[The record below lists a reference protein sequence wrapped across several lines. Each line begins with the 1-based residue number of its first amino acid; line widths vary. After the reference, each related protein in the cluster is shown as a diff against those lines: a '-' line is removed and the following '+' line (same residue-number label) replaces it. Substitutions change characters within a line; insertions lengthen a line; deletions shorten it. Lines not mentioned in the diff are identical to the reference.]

1 MLRSAVPPRD
11 ARAGAATA
19 AAATCSQEARGD
31 LELRSCADPYCRRGL
46 FCAFRCKHC
55 ARDFCEEHRQAEA
68 HSCAAAHTA
77 DRRVLTCDDCGQVV
91 QERETLAHAA
101 DPAARQAYEALAA
114 RARDARADVLAVVRS
129 ALSAHAERRANL
141 HSFWAASGEFDEA
154 EAMELVPAEMR
165 EHWEGIERE
174 KSSSLLALHMHAAC
188 RARPGAVAAP
198 AAAAAKPSKGCGM
211 KRCKSKCSSAFLQ
224 HCKKCDRHFCLPHR
238 LPEVHGCT

>member
-11 ARAGAATA
+11 ARAGAATT

-101 DPAARQAYEALAA
+101 DPAAGRRMRRSPRAPGMHAQTCWRWFAA
-114 RARDARADVLAVVRS
+114 RSARTLSDAPTCTASGLPAVNLTRPKPWSSSRRRCESSGRESS
-129 ALSAHAERRANL
+129 AKSRRAC
-141 HSFWAASGEFDEA
+141 SPCTCTP
-154 EAMELVPAEMR
+154 PA
-165 EHWEGIERE
+165 GQG
-174 KSSSLLALHMHAAC
+174 
-188 RARPGAVAAP
+188 RAPW
-198 AAAAAKPSKGCGM
+198 
-211 KRCKSKCSSAFLQ
+211 
-224 HCKKCDRHFCLPHR
+224 RHPPLGPD
-238 LPEVHGCT
+238 